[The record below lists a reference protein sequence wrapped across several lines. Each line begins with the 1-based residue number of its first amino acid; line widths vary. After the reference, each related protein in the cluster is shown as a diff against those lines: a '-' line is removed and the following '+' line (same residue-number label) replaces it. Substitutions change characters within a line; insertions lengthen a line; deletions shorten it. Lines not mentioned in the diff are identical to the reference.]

1 MKKILFIF
9 LVQAILFACASS
21 KETVKTETNEVS
33 EVVAESLQT
42 ETIQDS
48 TAKKGRSALGNVWYF
63 TVGWIF
69 DGLGKGLGY
78 GWDKTESFRSYYN
91 TLFNAKK
98 LFEKTEREYL
108 ARLKTE
114 SLNQTS
120 QSNQNKRLKSDLSRN
135 EKNNFDKVIEKC
147 SKILEIYPTSKH
159 RVEALYL
166 IGKSYY
172 YKWEFEKSVIKFD
185 ELKANFPKSDF
196 VEKSILWKGKSLFK
210 RRSSEP
216 IEADKIRFTKQAEDV
231 LLDLITQTKKDEILG
246 EAYFTLAEISL
257 VRLNLEKAVERF
269 QKASEFLDEED
280 KKIKIHFAVGDA
292 LIELKKYEEAILEYQ
307 KIDKLSPGIEDEFDK
322 DFKEG
327 RALKLL
333 GKLEE
338 AQKIF
343 SDLLKLEVE
352 SFGEEKLFP
361 ITEVVFQVNPYTDN
375 NYTETETPR
384 TERSQSFENES
395 KDLGGDDRTGDSQNF
410 NRNITPTPEAELLEE
425 LIPDRVWFAN
435 SKVSFYLLKDS
446 TVYNIRIARKNANQS
461 TNKFTEEPLKLTTS
475 SNSKDMFEAIPMTST
490 QTDFWGIIFENNR
503 PKLASF
509 SQNDLRLLKTY
520 SLPNET
526 DVTPQTPGALTYGN
540 NWLWYLTPENDVYRI
555 NPITGL
561 SEPSAI
567 FRLYF
572 LQSSKY
578 SKNITFSSNFLWVIS
593 ETRSGISLVKINPA
607 NGKDVATFALPNEL
621 KSLKSNIFLSSNLN
635 NEFYIVDQER
645 SFTFRV
651 SLEKDLTNVDL
662 SQQNLKNKFPQVRFD
677 YSEIYL
683 EEGNYPEALGQL
695 QEVIYTYP
703 NSAFSTEAYY
713 RLGQINENLFF
724 DFPQAL
730 ENYSKASKQQSHPEF
745 ADPSK
750 EKETLMNN
758 FLAIAN
764 RTTRTQIEL
773 DSLVADSLSFASKLD
788 SLINLGEVTTR
799 EDAKELLTL
808 IVFEDSVR
816 VADSLAVL
824 ADTTFADSLSAD
836 SLSFAETDS
845 LLTDTLNIAEID
857 SNEVKTENLNEES
870 EFSEEEFLEFESL
883 LLKGWD
889 LRKIRATDKFK
900 KFSRIDYFE
909 EGEEVAQL
917 NENLE
922 KNFGEESVF
931 QDSSVQD
938 SSVAQQTTTNNS
950 FLAKISS
957 KREDLASQKFG
968 LAEYLFIDFA
978 KLDSAKSSYKEVL
991 QITKDSTL
999 VAKTL
1004 YSLRAVELLQDSSS
1018 TFVDSLEKD
1027 ILNNHPNTIFAKE
1040 ILKERGVLVEEE
1052 ILVTESEEI
1061 DSAKITFL
1069 EAENELWENQEYEKA
1084 IRIFGDVVKNYP
1096 ESEFAVKSQFA
1107 IAWTYEKKIQNKDRA
1122 FEEYKFLSENFEV
1135 PTLKNFALS
1144 KIATASDSAMVDS
1157 LNNVIEDTLASV
1169 PYDSLTQ
1176 EEKMLLSE
1184 RTEIPFDQVDIKP
1197 MPISFATGNF
1207 NESFRSAFFSQ
1218 LKGEER
1224 GKFVKAKDILIEF
1237 SVSPKGKL
1245 LDLKFLNEVTEDLQ
1259 EIIDKKIH
1267 NLNFTPGAHQGKP
1280 VKTVQITYK
1289 FKSRF

>member
-9 LVQAILFACASS
+9 LIQAILFACASN
-21 KETVKTETNEVS
+21 KETAKIETNEVS

-42 ETIQDS
+42 EAVQDS
-48 TAKKGRSALGNVWYF
+48 AVKEGRSTLGNIWYF
-63 TVGWIF
+63 TFGWIF

-78 GWDKTESFRSYYN
+78 SWDKTESFRSYYN
-91 TLFNAKK
+91 TLYNAKK
-98 LFEKTEREYL
+98 LFEKNEREYL

-114 SLNQTS
+114 SLNQNS
-120 QSNQNKRLKSDLSRN
+120 QKNQNKRLKSDLSRN

-159 RVEALYL
+159 RVEALFL

-172 YKWEFEKSVIKFD
+172 YKWEFEKSVTKFE
-185 ELKANFPKSDF
+185 ELKANFPKSNF
-196 VEKSILWKGKSLFK
+196 VEKSTLWQGKSLFK

-216 IEADKIRFTKQAEDV
+216 IEADKIQFTKQAEDV
-231 LLDLITQTKKDEILG
+231 LLELVTQSKKDEILG

-269 QKASEFLDEED
+269 KKASEFLDEKD

-292 LIELKKYEEAILEYQ
+292 LIELEKYEEAITEYK
-307 KIDKLSPGIEDEFDK
+307 KIEKLSPGIEDEFDK

-361 ITEVVFQVNPYTDN
+361 LTEVIFQVNPYTDN

-384 TERSQSFENES
+384 TERSQSFDNES
-395 KDLGGDDRTGDSQNF
+395 KDLAGGSDRIGDSQNF
-410 NRNITPTPEAELLEE
+410 NRNVTPEVEILEE
-425 LIPDRVWFAN
+425 LIPDRIWFAN

-446 TVYNIRIARKNANQS
+446 TVYNIRIARKNANQ
-461 TNKFTEEPLKLTTS
+461 TNNKFIEEPLKLTTS
-475 SNSKDMFEAIPMTST
+475 TNSKDLFEAIPMTTTESS
-490 QTDFWGIIFENNR
+490 FWGIIFENNR
-503 PKLASF
+503 PKFASF
-509 SQNDLRLLKTY
+509 DQNSLRLSKTY
-520 SLPNET
+520 LLPNEAK
-526 DVTPQTPGALTYGN
+526 VTPQTPGALTYGN
-540 NWLWYLTPENDVYRI
+540 NWLWYLTPENDVYRV

-572 LQSSKY
+572 LQNSKY
-578 SKNITFSSNFLWVIS
+578 TKNITFSSNFLWVIS
-593 ETRSGISLVKINPA
+593 ETKDGIALVKINPA
-607 NGKDVATFALPNEL
+607 NGKNVAVFPLPNEL
-621 KSLKSNIFLSSNLN
+621 KSIRSNIFLSSNSN
-635 NEFYIVDQER
+635 NEFYIIDQER
-645 SFTFRV
+645 HFTYRV

-662 SQQNLKNKFPQVRFD
+662 SQQNLKNKFPQVRFNF
-677 YSEIYL
+677 SEIYL
-683 EEGNYPEALGQL
+683 KEGNYPEALGQL

-750 EKETLMNN
+750 EKENLLNK
-758 FLAIAN
+758 FLEIAN
-764 RTTRTQIEL
+764 KTSRTQIEL
-773 DSLVADSLSFASKLD
+773 DSLITDSLFFASKLD

-799 EDAKELLTL
+799 EDAKELFAQ
-808 IVFEDSVR
+808 IVFDDSVK
-816 VADSLAVL
+816 VADSIAVL
-824 ADTTFADSLSAD
+824 VDTTFADSLGVD
-836 SLSFAETDS
+836 SLDFAETDS
-845 LLTDTLNIAEID
+845 LLTDTLEIAEID
-857 SNEVKTENLNEES
+857 SNEVETLTENENP

-889 LRKIRATDKFK
+889 LRKIRSADKFR
-900 KFSRIDYFE
+900 KFTRIDFFE
-909 EGEEVAQL
+909 DGEETTQQ
-917 NENLE
+917 NENFGENLE
-922 KNFGEESVF
+922 NEITP
-931 QDSSVQD
+931 QDSSVLD
-938 SSVAQQTTTNNS
+938 SSATKQEPTNNS
-950 FLAKISS
+950 FFAKIGS
-957 KREDLASQKFG
+957 KREKLASEKFG

-978 KLDSAKSSYKEVL
+978 KLDSAKSFYKEVL
-991 QITKDSTL
+991 EITKDSTL

-1018 TFVDSLEKD
+1018 TFVDSLENN
-1027 ILNNHPNTIFAKE
+1027 ILENHPKTIFAKE
-1040 ILKERGVLVEEE
+1040 ILKERGVLFEEE

-1061 DSAKITFL
+1061 DSAKVAFL
-1069 EAENELWENQEYEKA
+1069 EAENSLWETQEYETA
-1084 IRIFGDVVKNYP
+1084 IRKFGEVVKDYP
-1096 ESEFAVKSQFA
+1096 ESELAAKSQFA
-1107 IAWTYEKKIQNKDRA
+1107 IAWTYENKIQDKNKA
-1122 FEEYKFLSENFEV
+1122 LEEYTFLSENFNV
-1135 PTLKNFALS
+1135 PKLKNFALA
-1144 KIATASDSAMVDS
+1144 KIATEADSTMIDS
-1157 LNNVIEDTLASV
+1157 LKNVVEDTLASV

-1176 EEKMLLSE
+1176 EEKMFLAD
-1184 RTEIPFDQVDIKP
+1184 RTEIPFDQIELKP
-1197 MPISFATGNF
+1197 MPISYATGNF

-1224 GKFVKAKDILIEF
+1224 RDFIKAGDIQIEF
-1237 SVSPKGKL
+1237 SISPMGEL
-1245 LDLKFLNEVTEDLQ
+1245 QDLKFLNEVSENLQ
-1259 EIIDKKIH
+1259 EIIDEKIN
-1267 NLNFTPGAHQGKP
+1267 NLRFTPGAHQGKP
-1280 VKTVQITYK
+1280 VKTIQIFYE

>member
-21 KETVKTETNEVS
+21 KETIQTETNEVS

-48 TAKKGRSALGNVWYF
+48 TKKKGRSALGNVWYF

-91 TLFNAKK
+91 TLYNAKK
-98 LFEKTEREYL
+98 LFEQTEREYL

-114 SLNQTS
+114 SLNNSS
-120 QSNQNKRLKSDLSRN
+120 QKDDTKRLKSDLTRA

-159 RVEALYL
+159 RVEAIFL

-172 YKWEFEKSVIKFD
+172 YKWEFEKSVTKFD
-185 ELKANFPKSDF
+185 ELKANFPKSNF
-196 VEKSILWKGKSLFK
+196 VEKATLWKGKSLFK

-231 LLDLITQTKKDEILG
+231 LLELVVQTNKDEILG

-269 QKASEFLDEED
+269 QKASEALDEKD
-280 KKIKIHFAVGDA
+280 KKIRILFAVGDA
-292 LIELKKYEEAILEYQ
+292 LVQLKEYENAITEYQ
-307 KIDKLSPGIEDEFDK
+307 KIDKLSPGVEDEFDK

-333 GKLEE
+333 GKIEE
-338 AQKIF
+338 ARKIF

-361 ITEVVFQVNPYTDN
+361 ITEVIFQVNPFTDN
-375 NYTETETPR
+375 NFRETENIR
-384 TERSQSFENES
+384 TERTQSFENES
-395 KDLGGDDRTGDSQNF
+395 KDIGNTSSSDRSDSPVF
-410 NRNITPTPEAELLEE
+410 NQPVAQEEEFLEE
-425 LIPDRVWFAN
+425 LIPDRFWFSN

-446 TVYNIRIARKNANQS
+446 SVYNIRVSRRNSNQS
-461 TNKFTEEPLKLTTS
+461 TNKFTEEILKLTTS
-475 SNSKDMFEAIPMTST
+475 TNSQDLFEAIPMTTT
-490 QTDFWGIIFENNR
+490 QTDIWGIIFENNR

-509 SQNDLRLLKTY
+509 SQNSLNLLKVFP
-520 SLPNET
+520 LPNET
-526 DVTPQTPGALTYGN
+526 DVTPQTPGAMTFGN

-561 SEPSAI
+561 SEPSSI

-572 LQSSKY
+572 LQNSKY
-578 SKNITFSSNFLWVIS
+578 SKNLTFSSNFLWVIS
-593 ETRSGISLVKINPA
+593 ETREGVSLVKINPA
-607 NGKDVATFALPNEL
+607 NGKDVASFPLPSEL
-621 KSLKSNIFLSSNLN
+621 KSIKNNILLTSNLS

-645 SFTFRV
+645 HFTFRV
-651 SLEKDLTNVDL
+651 SLEKDLTNVDP

-677 YSEIYL
+677 FSEIYL

-730 ENYSKASKQQSHPEF
+730 ENYSKASKQQSYPEF
-745 ADPSK
+745 AEPSK
-750 EKETLMNN
+750 EKELLLNN
-758 FLAIAN
+758 FLEIAN
-764 RTTRTQIEL
+764 KTTQTKIEL
-773 DSLVADSLSFASKLD
+773 DSLVTDSLHFASKLD
-788 SLINLGEVTTR
+788 SLLNLGEATTR
-799 EDAKELLTL
+799 KEAKELWVQIL
-808 IVFEDSVR
+808 FQDSVR
-816 VADSLAVL
+816 VADSLA
-824 ADTTFADSLSAD
+824 AITDTTFFDSLALD
-836 SLSFAETDS
+836 SLNFAETDS
-845 LLTDTLNIAEID
+845 TLNDTLEVEETAL
-857 SNEVKTENLNEES
+857 NEEENLNAEP

-889 LRKIRATDKFK
+889 LRQIKAADKFK
-900 KFSRIDYFE
+900 TFTRIDYFE
-909 EGEEVAQL
+909 EGEEPQPNEEGEEIFDSEFVAQDSTTL
-917 NENLE
+917 DSTSTTQNDSYFSKINDTRE
-922 KNFGEESVF
+922 K
-931 QDSSVQD
+931 
-938 SSVAQQTTTNNS
+938 
-950 FLAKISS
+950 
-957 KREDLASQKFG
+957 LASEKFG

-991 QITKDSTL
+991 GITEDSTL
-999 VAKTL
+999 IAKTL
-1004 YSLRAVELLQDSSS
+1004 YSLRAVELLQDSTS
-1018 TFVDSLEKD
+1018 TFVDTLEKN
-1027 ILNNHPNTIFAKE
+1027 ILENHPNSIFAKE
-1040 ILKERGVLVEEE
+1040 ILRERGVLVEEE
-1052 ILVTESEEI
+1052 ILLTESEEI
-1061 DSAKITFL
+1061 DSAKIIFL
-1069 EAENELWENQEYEKA
+1069 EAEEELWENQNYQTA
-1084 IRIFGDVVKNYP
+1084 IRKFDEIIQKYP
-1096 ESEFAVKSQFA
+1096 ESEIAAKSQFVV
-1107 IAWTYEKKIQNKDRA
+1107 AWTYENKIQNTNKA
-1122 FEEYKFLSENFEV
+1122 LEEYKFLSENFE
-1135 PTLKNFALS
+1135 LKAYKNFALS
-1144 KIATASDSAMVDS
+1144 KIAKDSDSTKVDTTE
-1157 LNNVIEDTLASV
+1157 VEVVEDTLASV

-1176 EEKMLLSE
+1176 EEKVLLANK
-1184 RTEIPFDQVDIKP
+1184 TEIHFDQIELKP
-1197 MPISFATGNF
+1197 MPISYATGNF

-1224 GKFVKAKDILIEF
+1224 RKFLQAGDIQIEF
-1237 SVSPKGKL
+1237 SVSPLGKPK
-1245 LDLKFLNEVTEDLQ
+1245 DLKFLNKVDQ
-1259 EIIDKKIH
+1259 EAQKLVEEKV
-1267 NLNFTPGAHQGKP
+1267 LKMSFTPGAQSGKP
-1280 VKTVQITYK
+1280 VTTTNIFYE